1 MQGGMFERH
10 DCLQCQALHEILLIN
25 EERSIRGS
33 NSYKLD
39 KNLVFL
45 REKRESPAPFIGL
58 CRHLSPSFKMAL
70 KDGERKRAVHLELAH
85 QNTRR
90 ACARCGYDRTDGA
103 M

>member
-1 MQGGMFERH
+1 MFERR
-10 DCLQCQALHEILLIN
+10 DCLQCQAFHEILLIN

-33 NSYKLD
+33 NSYKLG

-70 KDGERKRAVHLELAH
+70 KDGERKSTPSISSSRTRIRAVRALAAV
-85 QNTRR
+85 TTG
-90 ACARCGYDRTDGA
+90 ADGT